1 MQLIRRDFTVS
12 FVLSHIPVNQIQQRS
27 LATADILNLETKK
40 SIVTSKR
47 VSACRFRYKAAVYP
61 LLHPLWEFT
70 SSIRRLTNQSPVV
83 GSGGEAGQSQA
94 EAGGHVTSSDQW
106 EGWVAKCCVG
116 PGAICI
122 D

>member
-40 SIVTSKR
+40 SIVASNAESKCTASDQ
-47 VSACRFRYKAAVYP
+47 VE
-61 LLHPLWEFT
+61 LHPLWEFT

-94 EAGGHVTSSDQW
+94 GAGDHVTSSDQW